1 MLRVATQVVGV
12 ALGLAIAY
20 RASVCVTVL
29 ARLLFDRSY
38 RRPLTVARSPVLSLS
53 LVEQKFVS
61 CLTTCTCLQ
70 LHMETCVHAVWS
82 VCVHAMSKCFSFT
95 VYYNIFILASPLN
108 PHVDVSGLYSSL
120 QTR

>member
-12 ALGLAIAY
+12 ALGLAIAC

-61 CLTTCTCLQ
+61 CLTTITSLQ
-70 LHMETCVHAVWS
+70 LHIETCVQCGQYMYMLCLNAFRS
-82 VCVHAMSKCFSFT
+82 LFIITFSFW
-95 VYYNIFILASPLN
+95 LR
-108 PHVDVSGLYSSL
+108 H
-120 QTR
+120 